1 MYVKAS
7 MLKQTEQFEEISKVE
22 AGECLEKLNG
32 NVSTSELVKTVAS
45 FDWLKREC
53 EGDPDLKE
61 LFEDMIRY
69 CARYTKDV
77 CDMEVNKPELIAK
90 GELAT
95 ADDARTRLHNTTV
108 DSINILARQM
118 SLRGKNS
125 KWVEDLTDRTKYGK
139 FAIVLTLT
147 RGGL

>member
-1 MYVKAS
+1 
-7 MLKQTEQFEEISKVE
+7 MLKSPEQFEEISKAE
-22 AGECLEKLNG
+22 SSDRLKKLNG
-32 NVSTSELVKTVAS
+32 NVSNPELVKTAVS

-61 LFEDMIRY
+61 VFDDTMKY

-95 ADDARTRLHNTTV
+95 ADDARTRLHNATI

-118 SLRGKNS
+118 NFKGKDS
-125 KWVEDLTDRTKYGK
+125 RWVKDLTDRTKYGK